1 MTNKHELR
9 EAAENVIQ
17 KYGSEWFETGHQVCT
32 VHRSKIMLIAAAN
45 PVAVLALLDEL
56 EVATD
61 ACNGWQGMY
70 AEADERLRAA
80 EKRIAELEAREV
92 KMKQFTEFQ
101 ICHYGASEDYAKGYI
116 DCQKNYNKALGAAGI
131 LVSINGEW

>member
-1 MTNKHELR
+1 MTNKQALR
-9 EAAENVIQ
+9 EELSNPAIGN
-17 KYGSEWFETGHQVCT
+17 KDHL
-32 VHRSKIMLIAAAN
+32 RKIALD
-45 PVAVLALLDEL
+45 LLDEL

-92 KMKQFTEFQ
+92 KVKQFSEFQ

-116 DCQKNYNKALGAAGI
+116 DCQKNYNKALGAASI
-131 LVSINGEW
+131 LVSIKGE